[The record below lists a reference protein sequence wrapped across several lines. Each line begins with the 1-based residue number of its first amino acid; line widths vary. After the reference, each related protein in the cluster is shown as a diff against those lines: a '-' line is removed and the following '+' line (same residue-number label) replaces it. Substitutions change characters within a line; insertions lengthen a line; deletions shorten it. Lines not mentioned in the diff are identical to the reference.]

1 MNDEMKMPAAAS
13 DRLINPWKKILFVFN
28 PVAGRSQIRNYMVDI
43 LDILSRA
50 EYKVVCYPTRA
61 RGDARRVVRE
71 RIGYI
76 PAGTTNDFASS
87 LHIPSDMVKA
97 AEVVANGR
105 IFRCDLGLFN
115 ESDYFTYVAA
125 FGLFTGTSYSTP
137 QELKNQLG
145 HLAYILQGMTE
156 LGNMRAYRIHVKS
169 DEKELEGEFA
179 YGMITNSRSIG
190 GFSNITGSKVDLQ
203 DGLFEVTLVRMPKN
217 PLEMSEIIMA
227 IGNPAMQ
234 SEMVITFK
242 TAKVVLSCEE
252 TIAWTRDGEY
262 AGSHKEV
269 TLRNYPRQ
277 LRILVPEEYVSDN
290 GIQRQL

>member
-71 RIGYI
+71 RRDDYLYVVCAGGDGTLDEVVSGMMENPEKPFIPIGYI

-125 FGLFTGTSYSTP
+125 FGLFTGTSYSALLIRRP
-137 QELKNQLG
+137 
-145 HLAYILQGMTE
+145 
-156 LGNMRAYRIHVKS
+156 
-169 DEKELEGEFA
+169 
-179 YGMITNSRSIG
+179 
-190 GFSNITGSKVDLQ
+190 
-203 DGLFEVTLVRMPKN
+203 
-217 PLEMSEIIMA
+217 
-227 IGNPAMQ
+227 
-234 SEMVITFK
+234 
-242 TAKVVLSCEE
+242 
-252 TIAWTRDGEY
+252 
-262 AGSHKEV
+262 
-269 TLRNYPRQ
+269 RN
-277 LRILVPEEYVSDN
+277 
-290 GIQRQL
+290 